1 MASQLVA
8 LPEVQR
14 LSPACIRIL
23 GGNPGKFTLQ
33 GTNTYLVGTGRE
45 RLLIDTAE
53 GVASWADALKRT
65 LAEEGATLSAVLITH
80 WHPDHVGGIGQVRQL
95 VPGVRVY
102 QSQLASGRSDY
113 STAMH
118 GITPHAVAGSSGG
131 SSSSSSA
138 VQDIVDGQVF
148 RVEGATLR
156 AVHTPG
162 HTTDHMAFVL
172 EDDGSL
178 FAGDNVL
185 GQGTAVFEDL
195 AVYLQ
200 SLMRMR
206 ALYAEGDK
214 EGGARSRALFP
225 GHGPVVEDGPAKITE
240 YVQHRKQR
248 EDQVLELLRTSD
260 KTGASSFVADSSS
273 PTPWSAMEL
282 VEVIYADV
290 REDLYPAA
298 ERGVVQILQKLAG
311 EGKVAK
317 DGRSWVVRERSPL

>member
-8 LPEVQR
+8 LPEVER

-45 RLLIDTAE
+45 RLLIDTGE
-53 GVASWADALKRT
+53 GVAAWADALERT
-65 LAEEGATLSAVLITH
+65 LAEEKATLSATVITH
-80 WHPDHVGGIGQVRQL
+80 WHPDHVGGIGQVRKL
-95 VPGVRVY
+95 VPGVTVY
-102 QSQLASGRSDY
+102 QSQLESGR
-113 STAMH
+113 
-118 GITPHAVAGSSGG
+118 VAPAPGQE
-131 SSSSSSA
+131 
-138 VQDIVDGQVF
+138 VLDIVEGQAF
-148 RVEGATLR
+148 YVEGATLR

-172 EDDGSL
+172 EEEGSL

-200 SLMRMR
+200 SLARMR
-206 ALYAEGDK
+206 ALYTEK
-214 EGGARSRALFP
+214 RGAAAGTASRLYP

-240 YVQHRKQR
+240 YIEHRQQR
-248 EDQVLELLRTSD
+248 EDQVVRLLRSPD
-260 KTGASSFVADSSS
+260 KAAAAAASSNSSS
-273 PTPWSAMEL
+273 STSPTAVDGKPASSWTSMEL

-290 REDLYPAA
+290 RRDLYPAA
-298 ERGVVQILQKLAG
+298 DRGLVQILQKLED
-311 EGKVAK
+311 EGKVVLH
-317 DGRSWVVRERSPL
+317 GRTWSLRERSPL

>member
-8 LPEVQR
+8 LSEVER

-33 GTNTYLVGTGRE
+33 GTNTYIVGTGRE

-53 GVASWADALKRT
+53 GVPAWADALERT
-65 LAEEGATLSAVLITH
+65 LAQESATLSAAVITH
-80 WHPDHVGGIGQVRQL
+80 WHPDHVGGISQVRKL
-95 VPGVRVY
+95 VPGATIY
-102 QSQLASGRSDY
+102 QSQLESGRLG
-113 STAMH
+113 AAP
-118 GITPHAVAGSSGG
+118 GQEVL
-131 SSSSSSA
+131 
-138 VQDIVDGQVF
+138 DIVEGQAF
-148 RVEGATLR
+148 YVEGATLR

-172 EDDGSL
+172 EEEGSL

-200 SLMRMR
+200 SLARMR
-206 ALYAEGDK
+206 ALYSEKRGTA
-214 EGGARSRALFP
+214 AATPNRLYP

-240 YVQHRKQR
+240 YIEHRQQR
-248 EDQVLELLRTSD
+248 EDQVVRLLRSPD
-260 KTGASSFVADSSS
+260 KVAAASSTSSAAASSS
-273 PTPWSAMEL
+273 ADGKSPSSWTAMEL

-290 REDLYPAA
+290 RRDLYPAA
-298 ERGVVQILQKLAG
+298 ERGLVQILQKLED
-311 EGKVAK
+311 EGRVVQ
-317 DGRSWVVRERSPL
+317 DGRAWTWRERSPL

>member
-8 LPEVQR
+8 LSEVER

-33 GTNTYLVGTGRE
+33 GTNTYIVGTGRE

-53 GVASWADALKRT
+53 GVPAWADALERT
-65 LAEEGATLSAVLITH
+65 LAQESATLSAAVITH
-80 WHPDHVGGIGQVRQL
+80 WHPDHVGGISQVRKL
-95 VPGVRVY
+95 VPGATIY
-102 QSQLASGRSDY
+102 QSQLESGRLG
-113 STAMH
+113 AAP
-118 GITPHAVAGSSGG
+118 GQEVL
-131 SSSSSSA
+131 
-138 VQDIVDGQVF
+138 DIVEGQAF
-148 RVEGATLR
+148 YVEGATLR

-172 EDDGSL
+172 EEEGSL

-200 SLMRMR
+200 SLARMR
-206 ALYAEGDK
+206 ALYSEKRGTA
-214 EGGARSRALFP
+214 AATPNRLYP

-240 YVQHRKQR
+240 YIEHRQQR
-248 EDQVLELLRTSD
+248 EDQVVRLLRSPD
-260 KTGASSFVADSSS
+260 KVAAASSTSSAAAYSSADGKSPSSW
-273 PTPWSAMEL
+273 TAMEL

-290 REDLYPAA
+290 RRDLYPAA
-298 ERGVVQILQKLAG
+298 ERGLVQILQKLED
-311 EGKVAK
+311 EGRVVQ
-317 DGRSWVVRERSPL
+317 DGRAWTWRERSPL

>member
-8 LPEVQR
+8 LPEVER

-45 RLLIDTAE
+45 RLLIDTGE
-53 GVASWADALKRT
+53 GVAAWGDALKRT
-65 LAEEGATLSAVLITH
+65 LAEENATLSATLITH

-95 VPGVRVY
+95 VPGVPVC
-102 QSQLASGRSDY
+102 QSQIASGRTDY
-113 STAMH
+113 
-118 GITPHAVAGSSGG
+118 
-131 SSSSSSA
+131 SSA
-138 VQDIVDGQVF
+138 VHGISPSGAGGIEDIIDGQLF
-148 RVEGATLR
+148 RVDGATLR

-172 EDDGSL
+172 EEEGSL

-200 SLMRMR
+200 SLDRMR
-206 ALYAEGDK
+206 ALYSVTKKG
-214 EGGARSRALFP
+214 RLLYP

-240 YVQHRKQR
+240 YIQHRQQR
-248 EDQVLELLRTSD
+248 EDQVVRLLRSSD
-260 KTGASSFVADSSS
+260 KEGASTTADSVSTSSS
-273 PTPWSAMEL
+273 PLAWTAMEL

-290 REDLYPAA
+290 RKDLYPAA
-298 ERGVVQILQKLAG
+298 ERGLIQILEKLED
-311 EGKVAK
+311 EGKVVK
-317 DGRSWVVRERSPL
+317 EGRSWVLRERSPL

>member
-8 LPEVQR
+8 LPEVER
-14 LSPACIRIL
+14 LSLACIRIL

-53 GVASWADALKRT
+53 GVAAWADALERT
-65 LAEEGATLSAVLITH
+65 LAEEGATLSAALITH
-80 WHPDHVGGIGQVRQL
+80 WHPDHVGGISQVRQL
-95 VPGVRVY
+95 VPGVPIY
-102 QSQLASGRSDY
+102 QSQIASGQTGY
-113 STAMH
+113 SATVH
-118 GITPHAVAGSSGG
+118 GISPAAADAS
-131 SSSSSSA
+131 

-148 RVEGATLR
+148 SVEGATLR

-172 EDDGSL
+172 EEDGSL

-195 AVYLQ
+195 AVYLK
-200 SLMRMR
+200 SLARMR
-206 ALYAEGDK
+206 ALYTEGGK
-214 EGGARSRALFP
+214 EGRLLYP

-240 YVQHRKQR
+240 YIQHRQQR
-248 EDQVLELLRTSD
+248 EDQVVKLLKTSD
-260 KTGASSFVADSSS
+260 KTGQSSVVADSNS
-273 PTPWSAMEL
+273 PPSWTAMDL

-298 ERGVVQILQKLAG
+298 ERGLIQILQKLEG

-317 DGRSWVVRERSPL
+317 DGRSWVLRERSPL

>member
-8 LPEVQR
+8 LPEVER
-14 LSPACIRIL
+14 LGPACIRIL

-33 GTNTYLVGTGRE
+33 GTNTYLVGTGHE

-53 GVASWADALKRT
+53 GVAAWADALRRT
-65 LAEEGATLSAVLITH
+65 LDEEGATLFAALITH

-95 VPGVRVY
+95 IPGVPVY
-102 QSQLASGRSDY
+102 QSQIASGGRAGFSAAVHGIAP
-113 STAMH
+113 STAGGA
-118 GITPHAVAGSSGG
+118 GI
-131 SSSSSSA
+131 
-138 VQDIVDGQVF
+138 QDIVDGQVF

-172 EDDGSL
+172 EEDGSL

-195 AVYLQ
+195 AVYLE
-200 SLMRMR
+200 SLARMR
-206 ALYAEGDK
+206 ALYTEEGRE
-214 EGGARSRALFP
+214 EGGRILYP

-240 YVQHRKQR
+240 YIQHRQQR
-248 EDQVLELLRTSD
+248 EDQVVKLLRTAD
-260 KTGASSFVADSSS
+260 KTGASTFTVDGS
-273 PTPWSAMEL
+273 PASWTAMEL

-298 ERGVVQILQKLAG
+298 ERGLVQILQKLEG

-317 DGRSWVVRERSPL
+317 DGRSWVLRERSPL